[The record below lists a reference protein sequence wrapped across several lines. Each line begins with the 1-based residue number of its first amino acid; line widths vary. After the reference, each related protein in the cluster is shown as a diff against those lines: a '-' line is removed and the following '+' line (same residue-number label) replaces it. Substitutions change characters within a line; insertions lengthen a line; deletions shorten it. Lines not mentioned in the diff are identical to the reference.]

1 MGDRTTVTLTIL
13 KSQQD
18 EALKHFDFV
27 ADEAWLD
34 EPLAYHQ
41 FYEVNYGTLDF
52 LDKLK
57 AAGIAYESEWDHGS
71 EYGPGV
77 KSVRFTAD
85 GDVVEKEVYNS
96 ECSIDVHD
104 LMALL
109 DKPKKLKDL
118 IKSTHQAVSVLP
130 WENQEEYGK
139 IYRAKQL
146 INPT

>member
-1 MGDRTTVTLTIL
+1 MGDRTTVTLSFL
-13 KSQQD
+13 ESQQD
-18 EALKHFDFV
+18 EALKHFDSV

-34 EPLAYHQ
+34 EPFAYHR
-41 FYEVNYGTLDF
+41 FEEVNYGTLNF

-57 AAGIAYESEWDHGS
+57 AAGIAYESEWDRGS

-85 GDVVEKEVYNS
+85 GDVIEKEIYNS

-109 DKPKKLKDL
+109 DKPEELKDL
-118 IKSTHQAVSVLP
+118 ITYTHEAVSVLP

-139 IYRAKQL
+139 LYRAKML
-146 INPT
+146 IST

>member
-1 MGDRTTVTLTIL
+1 MGDRTTVTLSFL
-13 KSQQD
+13 ESQQD
-18 EALKHFDFV
+18 EALKHFDFE
-27 ADEAWLD
+27 ADEAWRD
-34 EPLAYHQ
+34 EPFVYHQ
-41 FYEVNYGTLDF
+41 FEEVNYGTLDF

-57 AAGIAYESEWDHGS
+57 ASGIAYESEWDRGS

-85 GDVVEKEVYNS
+85 GDVVEKEVYQS
-96 ECSIDVHD
+96 ECSIDVRD

-109 DKPKKLKDL
+109 DKPEELKAL
-118 IKSTHQAVSVLP
+118 ITTTHKAVSLLS

-139 IYRAKQL
+139 LYRAKQL

>member
-1 MGDRTTVTLTIL
+1 MGDRTTVTLSFL
-13 KSQQD
+13 ESQQD
-18 EALKHFDFV
+18 EALKHFSFV
-27 ADEAWLD
+27 ADEAWCD
-34 EPLAYHQ
+34 EPFAYHR
-41 FYEVNYGTLDF
+41 FEEVNYGTLDF

-57 AAGIAYESEWDHGS
+57 ASGIAYESEWDRGS

-77 KSVRFTAD
+77 KSVRFTPD

-109 DKPKKLKDL
+109 NKPEELKDL
-118 IKSTHQAVSVLP
+118 ITSTHQAVSVLP

-139 IYRAKQL
+139 LYRAKQL
-146 INPT
+146 IST